1 MNSLF
6 LYGTLRHVP
15 LLSAVLGRDGAELD
29 VCGAALAGHEVCA
42 VAGEVFPMIREG
54 GKGAEGILVRDLT
67 PEDVA
72 RLEFYESGFDYDL
85 EEMMVTVDGQQVAA
99 QVFFPAPGAWTPDGP
114 WSLENWVERFGDW
127 SVFGAQE
134 EMSYFGQRSRDQ
146 VDRMLPMIQAR
157 ATAKVNA
164 SKRSLGHSPG
174 GLVNADVTDVYVERP
189 YAAYFTLE
197 KYDLAFKR
205 YDGSTSAMVR
215 REVFV
220 ATDAMIVLPYDPIRD
235 RVLLVEQFRPGPF
248 ARGDQKPWQL
258 EPIAGRI
265 DTNETAEETAH
276 REAMEEAGLTLS
288 RLEEV
293 AHCYAS
299 PGCSTEY
306 FDIYVGIADL
316 PDEIAG
322 VNGLEEEA
330 EDIRSFLF
338 SFNDLMRLVDEMKIV
353 NAPLVLASLWLAR
366 HRDRLRG
373 AA

>member
-1 MNSLF
+1 MKSLF

-15 LLSAVLGRDGAELD
+15 LLSAVLGRDAADLD
-29 VCGAALAGHEVCA
+29 VTAATLAGHEVCA
-42 VAGEVFPMIREG
+42 VAGEVFPMIRKG
-54 GKGAEGILVRDLT
+54 GNGAEGILVRSLT
-67 PEDVA
+67 PDDVA
-72 RLEFYESGFDYDL
+72 RMEFYEGGFDYDL
-85 EEMMVTVDGQQVAA
+85 EEMTVTADGQTVEA
-99 QVFFPAPGAWTPDGP
+99 QVFFPAPGAWTADGP
-114 WSLENWVERFGDW
+114 WSLEKWIECFGKW
-127 SVFGAQE
+127 SVYGALE
-134 EMSYFGQRSRDQ
+134 EMSYFGQRSREQ
-146 VDRMLPMIQAR
+146 VDQMLSMIQAR

-164 SKRSLGHSPG
+164 SNCDLGHSPG
-174 GLVNADVTDVYVERP
+174 GMVRADVSDVHVARP
-189 YAAYFTLE
+189 FAEFYTLE
-197 KYDLAFKR
+197 EYDLAFKR

-220 ATDAMIVLPYDPIRD
+220 ATDAIIVLPYDPVRD
-235 RVLLVEQFRPGPF
+235 RVLLIEQFRPGPF
-248 ARGDQKPWQL
+248 ARGDQKPWLL

-316 PDEIAG
+316 PDDVAG

-330 EDIRSFLF
+330 EDIRSFIF
-338 SFNDLMRLVDEMKIV
+338 SFNDLMRLVDEMQIV
-353 NAPLVLASLWLAR
+353 NAPLALAALWLAR